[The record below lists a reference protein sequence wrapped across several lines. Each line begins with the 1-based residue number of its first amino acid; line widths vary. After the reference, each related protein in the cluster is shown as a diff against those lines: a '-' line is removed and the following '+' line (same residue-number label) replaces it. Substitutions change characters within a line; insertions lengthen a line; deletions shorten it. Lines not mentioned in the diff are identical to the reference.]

1 MLTLRL
7 SLYTLASAFA
17 KSFKKLFSTWHLG
30 LELRECRRH
39 EYVVGTD
46 YFSFLGTFAK
56 QL

>member
-39 EYVVGTD
+39 EFKECSSPYCEFI
-46 YFSFLGTFAK
+46 YI
-56 QL
+56 